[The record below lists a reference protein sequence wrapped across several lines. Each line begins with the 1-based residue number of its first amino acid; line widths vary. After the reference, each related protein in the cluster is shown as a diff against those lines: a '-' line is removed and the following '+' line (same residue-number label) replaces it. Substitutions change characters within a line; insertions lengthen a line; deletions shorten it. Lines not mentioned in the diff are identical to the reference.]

1 MACWASRR
9 GGSRGAGNESSP
21 PVPLSPSLRSG
32 QALRERGNAGPA
44 TLVPRPGRPAAG
56 GMRPARPDS
65 DWFQELHRVRSIGRD
80 RGAADRAAHGNPRR
94 AALSPRRHVRVSSS
108 HHVGPNRCLR
118 RVHGN
123 RVHRHVEARARRRSR
138 QRVSHRC
145 ARLRA
150 AIHARLGQTVRLQ
163 QHLRHHRATAR
174 RHAVRPEAHLRPDA
188 RGAALEGRV
197 RLRVPGARRRL
208 PGARERVR
216 TAVRFPTHRDGL
228 GADVPGARGGEGGRD
243 RRQLDGRPDSGPGP
257 RRVGGRPP
265 LLPAVR
271 SCAGDPADSDHTAPG
286 SGRGPRSARG
296 PHLGRRDAAAQRPR
310 GRRAPGYRDDR
321 AGLAAGEPAVRVG
334 PRLQL
339 VLAAVCFSTA
349 GAAIKGS
356 GFDAWQIAAVRAF
369 VAMLAIL
376 ALIPEARHRW
386 SWHVGLVGLAYA
398 AAGLLFVFANK
409 LTTAANTVFLQ
420 ATNPLFV
427 VALAPWLLHERVR
440 AVDLAFMGVLALG
453 LALLFVG
460 GQQHFA
466 TAPDPL
472 LGNVLAAGSALAWAF
487 TVTGYRWLA
496 RRGGEDHGP
505 IAAAAACGN
514 LIVFLICL
522 PGALPL
528 ASGRATDWL
537 IVIYL
542 GVFQLGLAY
551 VFLSRAI
558 TRVPALEASLF
569 LLVEPVLSPVWAWL
583 AHGET
588 PGPLAVIGGA
598 VILTATALKA
608 WTDTQVVAA

>member
-1 MACWASRR
+1 MACWAWRR
-9 GGSRGAGNESSP
+9 GGSRGEGNESSP
-21 PVPLSPSLRSG
+21 PVPLS
-32 QALRERGNAGPA
+32 LRERGNAGPA
-44 TLVPRPGRPAAG
+44 TVAPRPGRPAAG
-56 GMRPARPDS
+56 MRPARPDRGRL
-65 DWFQELHRVRSIGRD
+65 QELHRVRSAGRD
-80 RGAADRAAHGNPRR
+80 RGPADRAAHGAPRR
-94 AALSPRRHVRVSSS
+94 AALPPRWHVRVSSS
-108 HHVGPNRCLR
+108 HHIGPNRSLR

-123 RVHRHVEARARRRSR
+123 RVHRRVEARARRRSR

-174 RHAVRPEAHLRPDA
+174 RHALRPEAHLRPDA
-188 RGAALEGRV
+188 RGAALEGRI

-208 PGARERVR
+208 PGARERIR
-216 TAVRFPTHRDGL
+216 TAVRFPTHRDGP
-228 GADVPGARGGEGGRD
+228 GADVPGAGGGEGGRD

-271 SCAGDPADSDHTAPG
+271 SGAGDPAGSDHTVPG

-334 PRLQL
+334 PRWQL
-339 VLAAVCFSTA
+339 VLAAACFSTA

-386 SWHVGLVGLAYA
+386 SWHVRLVGLAYA

-427 VALAPWLLHERVR
+427 VALAPWLLRERVR

-453 LALLFVG
+453 LALPF
-460 GQQHFA
+460 
-466 TAPDPL
+466 

-487 TVTGYRWLA
+487 TVAGYRWLA
-496 RRGGEDHGP
+496 RRGGADHGP

-514 LIVFLICL
+514 LIVFLVCL

-528 ASGRATDWL
+528 TAGRATDWL

-598 VILTATALKA
+598 VILTSTALKA

>member
-1 MACWASRR
+1 MK
-9 GGSRGAGNESSP
+9 
-21 PVPLSPSLRSG
+21 
-32 QALRERGNAGPA
+32 
-44 TLVPRPGRPAAG
+44 
-56 GMRPARPDS
+56 
-65 DWFQELHRVRSIGRD
+65 
-80 RGAADRAAHGNPRR
+80 
-94 AALSPRRHVRVSSS
+94 
-108 HHVGPNRCLR
+108 
-118 RVHGN
+118 
-123 RVHRHVEARARRRSR
+123 
-138 QRVSHRC
+138 
-145 ARLRA
+145 
-150 AIHARLGQTVRLQ
+150 
-163 QHLRHHRATAR
+163 
-174 RHAVRPEAHLRPDA
+174 
-188 RGAALEGRV
+188 
-197 RLRVPGARRRL
+197 
-208 PGARERVR
+208 
-216 TAVRFPTHRDGL
+216 
-228 GADVPGARGGEGGRD
+228 
-243 RRQLDGRPDSGPGP
+243 
-257 RRVGGRPP
+257 
-265 LLPAVR
+265 
-271 SCAGDPADSDHTAPG
+271 
-286 SGRGPRSARG
+286 
-296 PHLGRRDAAAQRPR
+296 
-310 GRRAPGYRDDR
+310 
-321 AGLAAGEPAVRVG
+321 VG

-339 VLAAVCFSTA
+339 VLAAACFSTA

-356 GFDAWQIAAVRAF
+356 RFDAWQIAAVRAF

-376 ALIPEARHRW
+376 ALIPEARRRW
-386 SWHVGLVGLAYA
+386 RWHVGLVGLAYA

-427 VALAPWLLHERVR
+427 VALAPWLLRERVR
-440 AVDLAFMGVLALG
+440 AADLTFMGVLALG

-460 GQQHFA
+460 GQRHFA
-466 TAPDPL
+466 TAPHPI

-496 RRGGEDHGP
+496 RRGGAGHGP

-514 LIVFLICL
+514 LIVCLVCL

-528 ASGRATDWL
+528 EAGRATDWL

-588 PGPLAVIGGA
+588 PGPLAVMGGA